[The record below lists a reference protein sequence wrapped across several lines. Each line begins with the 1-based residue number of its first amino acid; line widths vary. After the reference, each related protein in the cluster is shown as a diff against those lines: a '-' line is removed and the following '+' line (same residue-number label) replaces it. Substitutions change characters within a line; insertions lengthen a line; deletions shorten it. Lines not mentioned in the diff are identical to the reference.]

1 VNKKAEYLLYFV
13 QKLQGHELKK
23 CFFLDF
29 SVFFLQ
35 INLSKI
41 FRRRGK
47 NLVAAHNCRR
57 RKFDEI
63 EVTKRLIRKIF
74 LDIWFISVGDY
85 STYSAKNL
93 SIDVVGH
100 LLSIEDDGVA
110 LSVCVVEFEFC
121 NRGRCRI
128 FDEIK
133 IMVLPVSSSWPEC
146 VTIKHLLVLA
156 LSRGGLWVGG
166 RKKGVVPSFLAFLE
180 FFKSV
185 TEIITC
191 RLLVV
196 GCRGV
201 R

>member
-1 VNKKAEYLLYFV
+1 M
-13 QKLQGHELKK
+13 
-23 CFFLDF
+23 
-29 SVFFLQ
+29 
-35 INLSKI
+35 
-41 FRRRGK
+41 
-47 NLVAAHNCRR
+47 AAHNCRR

-100 LLSIEDDGVA
+100 RLTIEDGVA
-110 LSVCVVEFEFC
+110 LSVGVVEFEFC

-133 IMVLPVSSSWPEC
+133 IMVLPVSSSRPEC

-156 LSRGGLWVGG
+156 LSRGVLWVGG
-166 RKKGVVPSFLAFLE
+166 RKKGVVPSFLVFLE